1 MGIAID
7 VLVMVPQLI
16 AIIDSMGALP
26 LVMSM
31 LNMNQALV
39 FNRALR
45 IIAIA
50 VPTSIGIL
58 HHYKTIRIIQH
69 LT

>member
-1 MGIAID
+1 
-7 VLVMVPQLI
+7 
-16 AIIDSMGALP
+16 MGALP

-31 LNMNQALV
+31 LNMDQALV

-50 VPTSIGIL
+50 IPTLLVFFTITRPYVLYSI
-58 HHYKTIRIIQH
+58 
-69 LT
+69 

>member
-7 VLVMVPQLI
+7 ILVMVSQLI
-16 AIIDSMGALP
+16 TIIDPMGALP

-39 FNRALR
+39 FNRTLR

-50 VPTSIGIL
+50 VPTLLVFFTITRPYVLYSI
-58 HHYKTIRIIQH
+58 
-69 LT
+69 

>member
-7 VLVMVPQLI
+7 VLVMVSQLI
-16 AIIDSMGALP
+16 TIIDPMGALP

-39 FNRALR
+39 FNRTLR

-50 VPTSIGIL
+50 VPTLLVFFTITRPYVLYSI
-58 HHYKTIRIIQH
+58 
-69 LT
+69 

>member
-1 MGIAID
+1 LDNGYAID
-7 VLVMVPQLI
+7 VLVIVPQLI
-16 AIIDSMGALP
+16 TVIDSMGALP

-31 LNMNQALV
+31 LNMDQALV

-50 VPTSIGIL
+50 VPTLLVFFTITRPYVLYSI
-58 HHYKTIRIIQH
+58 
-69 LT
+69 